1 MGDVKEMV
9 IVVLTTICGV
19 AIVALIV
26 SKKAQTPQVLQA
38 AWSGFNNGLAVAVS
52 PVTGA
57 VPQPVLAYPNAPG
70 LFGGQANYGGAFPQ
84 FA

>member
-1 MGDVKEMV
+1 MHNVTEMTV
-9 IVVLTTICGV
+9 TVLTTICLV
-19 AIVALIV
+19 AIVALAV

-57 VPQPVLAYPNAPG
+57 VPQPVLTYPSAPG
-70 LFGGQANYGGAFPQ
+70 LYGDVGTSQMGFPQ
-84 FA
+84 LY

>member
-1 MGDVKEMV
+1 MHNVTEM
-9 IVVLTTICGV
+9 IVTVLTTIALV
-19 AIVALIV
+19 AIVALVV

-57 VPQPVLAYPNAPG
+57 VPQPVLQYPAAPG
-70 LFGGQANYGGAFPQ
+70 LFGDVGTLQLGFPQ
-84 FA
+84 VY